1 MNYKLVKLE
10 YALLALFLFTLCTKL
25 PEIVRVT
32 GIFLNTPLLSMEA
45 GDEYDL
51 VATISPGTADN
62 KTVIWTTSDLSVVS
76 VLDGKVSANSAG
88 SQFLMMVV
96 LRQSVML
103 QFRQDLR
110 ICSLIKRI

>member
-1 MNYKLVKLE
+1 MNYKLVKLK

-62 KTVIWTTSDLSVVS
+62 KTGH
-76 VLDGKVSANSAG
+76 LDN
-88 SQFLMMVV
+88 
-96 LRQSVML
+96 
-103 QFRQDLR
+103 FRFVCR
-110 ICSLIKRI
+110 ECIRW